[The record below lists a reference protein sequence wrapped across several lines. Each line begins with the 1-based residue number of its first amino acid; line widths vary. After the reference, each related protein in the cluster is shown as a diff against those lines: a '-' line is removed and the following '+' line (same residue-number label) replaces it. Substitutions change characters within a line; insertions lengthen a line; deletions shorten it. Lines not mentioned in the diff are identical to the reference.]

1 MIGIKPDVYWI
12 KGPWTGKLAILG
24 RPRGAD
30 WLADE
35 VAGWKEAG
43 VDVVV
48 SLLTSNENSEFGL
61 ASEAEIVKRNGLA
74 FIGFPVSDYSVP
86 RSTVLIRQLVAEL
99 KEQLN
104 RGAGVGIHCRQGIG
118 RSSVVAACVLVTS
131 GESTENA
138 FEQIKTA
145 RGVPVPDTDEQKSW
159 VASFARKLRPN

>member
-74 FIGFPVSDYSVP
+74 FMVSRFPT
-86 RSTVLIRQLVAEL
+86 TV
-99 KEQLN
+99 
-104 RGAGVGIHCRQGIG
+104 CRAQPYLHAN
-118 RSSVVAACVLVTS
+118 SSR
-131 GESTENA
+131 N
-138 FEQIKTA
+138 
-145 RGVPVPDTDEQKSW
+145 
-159 VASFARKLRPN
+159 